1 MNKIDRAQHV
11 WMLLRTANIGYTYQI
26 SSECAFFSIIFKFKN
41 TDETSKILYVNC
53 KRCVFFFSLSFNI
66 SRTSTFQ
73 AINIVVIRLLIFV
86 FLFVFST
93 LKLIMRMRTT
103 WNELKRMNEWNERQ
117 RITQYVAVGKIN
129 RTNYHRYRFRDYCN
143 GNN

>member
-1 MNKIDRAQHV
+1 MYGCSCAPAT
-11 WMLLRTANIGYTYQI
+11 LGTYQI

-53 KRCVFFFSLSFNI
+53 KRCFFFSLSFNI

-86 FLFVFST
+86 LLFVLNIKIDHENEND
-93 LKLIMRMRTT
+93 LKRAETNERMERMERTT
-103 WNELKRMNEWNERQ
+103 ENHTICSCWKNK
-117 RITQYVAVGKIN
+117 
-129 RTNYHRYRFRDYCN
+129 
-143 GNN
+143 